1 LIQQPT
7 SSLKST
13 FQANQGMTTEAIS
26 NIETAVVNDKNEK
39 ILNQVEEREKIK

>member
-1 LIQQPT
+1 
-7 SSLKST
+7 
-13 FQANQGMTTEAIS
+13 MTTEAIS